1 MFYMTDAHVLE
12 VFEQL
17 KDRYPL
23 VLANSLDLNEGYTID
38 CPVLVAKAHGQILEL
53 YSDGY
58 LFVLD
63 VMDTEQTKGT
73 HWHPSDVE
81 SAIKHI
87 VEFMDGKSDYKMH
100 PFKLE

>member
-53 YSDGY
+53 YSDGD

-63 VMDTEQTKGT
+63 VMDEAQTKGT
-73 HWHPSDVE
+73 HWHPDDVE
-81 SAIKHI
+81 DA
-87 VEFMDGKSDYKMH
+87 VEDITAFMDGKSDYKLY
-100 PFKLE
+100 PFRQI

>member
-53 YSDGY
+53 YSDGV

-63 VMDTEQTKGT
+63 VMDAQQTKGT
-73 HWHPSDVE
+73 HWHPDDVE
-81 SAIKHI
+81 DA
-87 VEFMDGKSDYKMH
+87 VEDITAFMDGKSDYKLFIF
-100 PFKLE
+100 PQP